1 MYFFK
6 DIEGNWII
14 GYTPDN
20 IISKE
25 PSRLLIHTNTNISVV
40 TVGEGTVLIPPMEI
54 TDIKKNAAGD
64 FYATLAEFKS
74 AVSSFFDNDSSSD
87 IVEKID
93 DLMGV
98 VSNSG
103 AATLKTIA
111 VELTRPANQTPYTAG
126 DVIGDVSG
134 ALVPILNVAKAAGL
148 GVRITRIRIQTN
160 DTSVAG
166 TKFNVHVYCQAPA
179 AIADNAPFVIDYA
192 NAVKRVGAIPVV
204 MGVGNLGTVG
214 MNDYNI
220 MTCNPLTRDLYF
232 ILETVTG
239 FTSSAAS
246 TKFTLAFDL
255 ELSNS

>member
-1 MYFFK
+1 M
-6 DIEGNWII
+6 GQ
-14 GYTPDN
+14 
-20 IISKE
+20 
-25 PSRLLIHTNTNISVV
+25 
-40 TVGEGTVLIPPMEI
+40 
-54 TDIKKNAAGD
+54 IKFYKNAQGTYVLTEVKGKHECIAREVLLSGGVTDGKAYFRVNPNSEDRYRYLNGEHLLADVLNEAGVPYTAEALSALFSD
-64 FYATLAEFKS
+64 FFLESASELVAE
-74 AVSSFFDNDSSSD
+74 VRT
-87 IVEKID
+87 
-93 DLMGV
+93 
-98 VSNSG
+98 SG
-103 AATLKTIA
+103 AATLKAIA
-111 VELTRPANQTPYTAG
+111 VEITRPANQTPYTAG

-134 ALVPILNVAKAAGL
+134 ALVPILNVAKAAGF